1 MKVPIF
7 PADLERNTGVKR
19 AARFL
24 FKTWPGAK
32 PIIHT
37 EALDILAR
45 GLGYQNYHEVTKQGL
60 SWTEARP
67 DLDINVIDWNISHAM
82 SDELQAPGNPRV
94 SINLGNLLAYI
105 QTIPLHHLTIFKLYP
120 ELQEGR
126 NSFPLLPYD
135 AQSAFGRFQHSPV
148 IPLEGDWRIP
158 DDDEGGE
165 PGQL

>member
-1 MKVPIF
+1 MILPIF
-7 PADLERNTGVKR
+7 PSDLERHSGMKK

-24 FKTWPGAK
+24 FKTWPGVK
-32 PIIHT
+32 PITHAQ
-37 EALDILAR
+37 ALDLLAK
-45 GLGYQNYHEVTKQGL
+45 GLGYQSYHDVTKQES

-67 DLDINVIDWNISHAM
+67 DVDINVIDWNLSHAM

-94 SINLGNLLAYI
+94 GINLGNLLAYI

-120 ELQEGR
+120 ELLEGR

-135 AQSAFGRFQHSPV
+135 AQSVFGRFQHSPV
-148 IPLEGDWRIP
+148 FHLEGYWRIP

-165 PGQL
+165 PGRL